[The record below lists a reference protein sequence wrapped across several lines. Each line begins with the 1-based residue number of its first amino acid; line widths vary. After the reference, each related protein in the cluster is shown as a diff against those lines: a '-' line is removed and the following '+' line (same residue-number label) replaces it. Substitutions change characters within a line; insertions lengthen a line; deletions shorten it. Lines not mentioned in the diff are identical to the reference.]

1 MNSQLE
7 SPPLS
12 VSLATAKL
20 RRALLPE
27 KGFTPHT
34 ALNLVQAWN
43 APAAIMNTTAK
54 ISH

>member
-7 SPPLS
+7 SRRLS

-34 ALNLVQAWN
+34 ALNRVQVWN
-43 APAAIMNTTAK
+43 VPAAIMNTTEK
-54 ISH
+54 ISR